1 MRIVVVSLGIV
12 LVLGGLYFYQRTWN
26 ASPPTPKKSLEEFLQ
41 KDRVRDNETLPQ
53 NTQNSKDYPSLLA
66 RLFKPNI
73 FISEPNQN
81 EEGTGNTEVDKEREA
96 LKNEIRTYLIASSD
110 IEFPE
115 STENLKSALEN
126 AAAGDSS
133 ALINIRDGYQKG
145 LGKLQDLAP
154 PAPLEDIHAQSSEAV
169 KRFIALLDD
178 AIHQAKGSV
187 GETWN
192 SQERVAINSL
202 AQQTK
207 AAIVTVVE
215 DYDIY
220 LPPGVISY

>member
-1 MRIVVVSLGIV
+1 M
-12 LVLGGLYFYQRTWN
+12 
-26 ASPPTPKKSLEEFLQ
+26 
-41 KDRVRDNETLPQ
+41 
-53 NTQNSKDYPSLLA
+53 LL
-66 RLFKPNI
+66 
-73 FISEPNQN
+73 S
-81 EEGTGNTEVDKEREA
+81 
-96 LKNEIRTYLIASSD
+96 
-110 IEFPE
+110 
-115 STENLKSALEN
+115 
-126 AAAGDSS
+126 
-133 ALINIRDGYQKG
+133 
-145 LGKLQDLAP
+145 
-154 PAPLEDIHAQSSEAV
+154 HEAV